1 LKAARWR
8 ILAWVSV
15 ALFAAYRLPELTR
28 YSLWYDE
35 VFSITL
41 AQMGWVEMFG
51 AAIRDRTNPPLFY
64 ALLKGWMA
72 FGDSV
77 AWMRLLPCLLGIAT
91 GPLIVSLARRTEKF
105 SVAIVATAVGAS
117 SPLLVFLSNELRGY
131 SLLLFLSALTMLAF
145 ARVVETIGWEEQL
158 AAEGSAP
165 NGRGDVAPE
174 RRRRVVLFGL
184 SGLLLVYTHYFGWL
198 LLATLLASAWFWAR
212 NMLGWLV
219 AAVAGIGFMFVPWA
233 ASVWIASHGVAAPLA
248 NVDWIASPTL
258 VDLSRFYDALVARV
272 LSPET
277 AWVGLLVLGAVGAG
291 LLTMVRR
298 REGLDAQRATAL
310 LVVAT
315 LPVLIA
321 FAFGAATGR
330 PVFVPRYLI
339 VAAPAWWILI
349 GLGAGAHGALALLV
363 TAFTLTAGG
372 LRQVRGGEKIPWD
385 KVVAAVAADAG
396 PAGGTL
402 YSLEGFTGLPAAFYA
417 RSGVAPLRVQPVASL
432 STLLPPAWLVVRHAP
447 ADTLGVL
454 GNGLTPRGLR
464 FEKVWH
470 SAVPSHGITAYRVLA
485 LPD

>member
-1 LKAARWR
+1 
-8 ILAWVSV
+8 
-15 ALFAAYRLPELTR
+15 
-28 YSLWYDE
+28 
-35 VFSITL
+35 
-41 AQMGWVEMFG
+41 
-51 AAIRDRTNPPLFY
+51 
-64 ALLKGWMA
+64 
-72 FGDSV
+72 
-77 AWMRLLPCLLGIAT
+77 
-91 GPLIVSLARRTEKF
+91 
-105 SVAIVATAVGAS
+105 
-117 SPLLVFLSNELRGY
+117 
-131 SLLLFLSALTMLAF
+131 MLAF

-258 VDLSRFYDALVARV
+258 DLSRFYDALVARV